1 MHADV
6 DGPSPGPRP
15 NPEPNTDQVPTV
27 YADVALYDLRRNSWT
42 QTTAV
47 GSELLVAVSAPTALA
62 ITFAG
67 QAGMTLVGFARPG
80 RHNVYTFPE
89 RIMDSGETTHDV

>member
-1 MHADV
+1 MKTFVSSISNIEYPETIRMIITGFSDIDAV
-6 DGPSPGPRP
+6 IGSINKGGGPSA
-15 NPEPNTDQVPTV
+15 E
-27 YADVALYDLRRNSWT
+27 RR
-42 QTTAV
+42 AV
-47 GSELLVAVSAPTALA
+47 FYESDT